1 MQINNY
7 LACLPEMALAILGL
21 IILII
26 DVFLK
31 DKFKNATYIL
41 TYFLTLVTLL
51 LTAYL
56 VIQVPVSGVFF
67 DGHFIVDNLSQV
79 LKATGLIVLFMVVVY
94 SRAYVKDRLF
104 PRGEYHVLL
113 MMSGLGMLFLVSANT
128 LLMVYLGLELLSL
141 PLYALVAMQQD
152 NQHSV
157 EAGIK
162 YFIMGAIASAMLLY
176 GMSLIYGLT
185 GSIRIDEIALK
196 LMEADRQLALF
207 GLVFILAGVAFK
219 FGLVPFHMWIPDVYQ
234 GAPASVTLLVSTAP
248 KIAAF
253 GMIYRLFAEGFVQ
266 LEAIWVI
273 YIAILAILSLAI
285 GNIVAIA
292 QTNIKR
298 MLAYSTISHVGF
310 IMLGFI
316 AGPEVGYAN
325 ALYYTLIYA
334 LVNACAFGLITYL
347 SHKGFE
353 FENLKDFKGLAK
365 QSPWL
370 AFMMMLVMF
379 SLAGIPPT
387 AGFYAKFL
395 VLSSLIEAG
404 WLNLALIA
412 IIFSVIGAFYYLRVI
427 KLMYFDEPSEVLFG
441 LKPRM
446 GALETRTMLSI
457 NGLAILLF
465 GILPGPILAICG
477 YALGEVIF

>member
-1 MQINNY
+1 MQMNQY
-7 LACLPEMALAILGL
+7 LACLPEMVLAMLGL
-21 IILII
+21 LILVV

-31 DKFKNATYIL
+31 DKHKGITYI
-41 TYFLTLVTLL
+41 FTLL
-51 LTAYL
+51 ALLVTAYL
-56 VIQVPVSGVFF
+56 AIKVPVTGIFF

-79 LKATGLIVLFMVVVY
+79 LKATALSVLFMVVIY
-94 SRAYVKDRLF
+94 SKAYVKDRAF

-113 MMSGLGMLFLVSANT
+113 LMSGLGMLLLVSANT

-141 PLYALVAMQQD
+141 PLYALVAMQRD
-152 NQHSV
+152 NQQAV

-162 YFIMGAIASAMLLY
+162 YFIMGAIASGMLLY
-176 GMSLIYGLT
+176 GMSLIYGFT
-185 GSIRIDEIALK
+185 DTIRIDEIALK
-196 LMEADRQLALF
+196 LLANDNPLVLL
-207 GLVFILAGVAFK
+207 GLVFMLAGVAFK
-219 FGLVPFHMWIPDVYQ
+219 FGLVPFHMWVPDVYQ

-253 GMIYRLFAEGFVQ
+253 GMIYRLFAEGFVH
-266 LEAIWVI
+266 LGNTWAT

-292 QTNIKR
+292 QTNLKR

-316 AGPEVGYAN
+316 AGPEVGYGN

-347 SHKGFE
+347 SYKGFE
-353 FENLKDFKGLAK
+353 FEQLKDFKGLAK
-365 QSPWL
+365 HSPWL

-379 SLAGIPPT
+379 SLAGVPPM

-395 VLSSLIEAG
+395 ILSSLVDAG
-404 WLNLALIA
+404 WLELAAIA
-412 IIFSVIGAFYYLRVI
+412 VIFSVIGAFYYLRVI
-427 KLMYFDEPSEVLFG
+427 KLMYFDEPSDAVFA
-441 LKPRM
+441 LKPTM
-446 GALETRTMLSI
+446 GAIETRMMVSL

-465 GILPGPILAICG
+465 GILPGPILAVCG
-477 YALGEVIF
+477 YALGEALF

>member
-1 MQINNY
+1 MQMNPY
-7 LACLPEMALAILGL
+7 LACLPEIILATLGL
-21 IILII
+21 GILVV

-31 DKFKNATYIL
+31 NKHKGL
-41 TYFLTLVTLL
+41 TYFLTLGTLL
-51 LTAYL
+51 ATAYL
-56 VIQVPVSGVFF
+56 AIRVPVEGVFF
-67 DGHFIVDNLSQV
+67 DGHFIVDHLSQV
-79 LKATGLIVLFMVVVY
+79 LKAMGLVVLFMVVIY
-94 SRAYVKDRLF
+94 SRAYIRDRAF

-113 MMSGLGMLFLVSANT
+113 MMSGLGMLLLVSANT

-141 PLYALVAMQQD
+141 PLYALVAMQRD
-152 NQHSV
+152 NQQSV

-162 YFIMGAIASAMLLY
+162 YFIMGAIASGMLLY

-185 GSIRIDEIALK
+185 GSLQLDEIASK
-196 LMEADRQLALF
+196 LLNGENQVALF
-207 GLVFILAGVAFK
+207 GLVFMLAGVAFK

-234 GAPASVTLLVSTAP
+234 GAPTSVTLLVGTAP

-253 GMIYRLFAEGFVQ
+253 GMIYRLFAQGFVH
-266 LEAIWVI
+266 LDTIWVT

-292 QTNIKR
+292 QTNLKR

-316 AGPEVGYAN
+316 AGPEVGYGN
-325 ALYYTLIYA
+325 ALYYTLIYV

-347 SHKGFE
+347 SYKGFE
-353 FENLKDFKGLAK
+353 FDNLKDFKGLAK

-379 SLAGIPPT
+379 SLAGVPPT

-395 VLSSLIEAG
+395 ILTSLIDAG
-404 WLNLALIA
+404 WIELAAIA
-412 IIFSVIGAFYYLRVI
+412 VIFSVIGAFYYLRVI
-427 KLMYFDEPSEVLFG
+427 KLMYFDEPSDAVFA
-441 LKPRM
+441 LKPTM
-446 GALETRTMLSI
+446 GMIETRTMLSI
-457 NGLAILLF
+457 NGLSILLF
-465 GILPGPILAICG
+465 GIFPGPILAICG
-477 YALGEVIF
+477 YALGEALF